1 MEDRQRPLAAPLS
14 RESVIEAQREQ
25 TRARYP
31 DETGYVE
38 RDGVRVFYEVYGH
51 GEPTILLGPPWAI
64 VHSRVWKMQI
74 PYLARHFRV
83 VVYDGRGNGRSDRS
97 GSAAAYAEW
106 EYSADALAVLDATGT
121 AEAVVVGFSSGG
133 RWKLILAARHP
144 ERVKAVC
151 FLAASPGLSREPFPY
166 EAYPFDDELDTDEG
180 WAKENRHYWLRD
192 WPGYVEWFFS
202 QCFTEPHSTKHIED
216 AVGWGLETT
225 PETMLLTYDAP
236 GLDPAEAR
244 ELCARMSCPV
254 LVVHGDEDAIFPY
267 AEGLALAEAT
277 GGELVIFKGS
287 GHCPQV
293 RDPVRF
299 NLLLREFVESV
310 A

>member
-1 MEDRQRPLAAPLS
+1 MSTAPGKTY
-14 RESVIEAQREQ
+14 AREQ

-31 DETGYVE
+31 DEEGYVE

-51 GEPTILLGPPWAI
+51 GEPTILFPPPWAI
-64 VHSRVWKMQI
+64 VHSRIWKMQV

-83 VVYDGRGNGRSDRS
+83 VVYDGRGNGRSDRPDV
-97 GSAAAYAEW
+97 AAAYAEW
-106 EYSADALAVLDATGT
+106 EYAADALAVLDATAT
-121 AEAVVVGFSSGG
+121 EQAVVVGFSWGG
-133 RWKLILAARHP
+133 QWSLILAGRHP

-151 FLAASPGLSREPFPY
+151 FLGAGPGLSGEPFPY
-166 EAYPFDDELDTDEG
+166 DEYSFDEELATEEG

-192 WPGYVEWFFS
+192 WEGYVEFFFS
-202 QCFTEPHSTKHIED
+202 QCFSEPHSTKPIED

-225 PETMLLTYDAP
+225 PETMLLTEEAP
-236 GLDPAEAR
+236 VLDPMEVR
-244 ELCARMSCPV
+244 ELCARVTCPV
-254 LVVHGDEDAIFPY
+254 LVVHGEEDAIVPY
-267 AEGLALAEAT
+267 AEGVALAQAT
-277 GGELVIFKGS
+277 GGRLITFGGS
-287 GHCPQV
+287 GHCPHV